1 MLHWAAVFLLI
12 AVIAAMLGFGAI
24 GGVSLN
30 FAWLLFVVGLIA
42 AIVFFLLG
50 RRSLG

>member
-1 MLHWAAVFLLI
+1 
-12 AVIAAMLGFGAI
+12 
-24 GGVSLN
+24 VSLN

-42 AIVFFLLG
+42 AIAFFLLG